1 MIRTSVRL
9 GAVGAIAAAC
19 VVGAAGTASADPV
32 NAPKSFQV
40 PLVCSNGAHYTVAV
54 MDNNG
59 QFAAAHDVA
68 STKTLIP
75 TAFGPF
81 HGVLTDAAGQVVD
94 EFTDPAV
101 SKGRA
106 TKSRRTSVH
115 CTFRITQTF
124 TIPELGDVTLN
135 ATGSVTGFVAPAR

>member
-1 MIRTSVRL
+1 MIRTPVRL
-9 GAVGAIAAAC
+9 GAIAAVAAAS
-19 VVGAAGTASADPV
+19 VLGGASTASADPV
-32 NAPKSFQV
+32 NAPRSFLV
-40 PLVCSNGAHYTVAV
+40 PLVCDGGAAYTVAV
-54 MDNNG
+54 MENNG

-81 HGVLTDAAGQVVD
+81 HGVLTDAAGNVVD

-106 TKSRRTSVH
+106 TKPRRTVVH
-115 CTFRITQTF
+115 CTFSITQTF
-124 TIPELGDVTLN
+124 TIPELGVVTFHG
-135 ATGSVTGFVAPAR
+135 TGSVTGFVAPAR